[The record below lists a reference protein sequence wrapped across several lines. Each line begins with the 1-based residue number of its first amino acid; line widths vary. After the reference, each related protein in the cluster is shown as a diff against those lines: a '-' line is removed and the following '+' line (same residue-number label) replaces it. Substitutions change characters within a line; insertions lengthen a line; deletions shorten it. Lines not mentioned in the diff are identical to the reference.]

1 MTYVKNI
8 FDKIL
13 DFLYDYVDY
22 VIMLAIVVI
31 VVGIIGWRLDLIFT
45 GESLANADPAPVVVE
60 EDNGQADDDVD
71 ASEEENTDD
80 AEEDQDEDTTEGET
94 EEEPEE
100 EPEEDSSSDVKI
112 EIPSGTA
119 SMGVADILV
128 ENGLIDDASEF
139 LARAGEQEAETK
151 LRAGTFT
158 IPSGSSIDEI
168 IQILIR

>member
-1 MTYVKNI
+1 MKNF
-8 FDKIL
+8 FDKVL

-45 GESLANADPAPVVVE
+45 GESLADADPTPVVVE
-60 EDNGQADDDVD
+60 DDSGQADDDVD
-71 ASEEENTDD
+71 SSEDETTD
-80 AEEDQDEDTTEGET
+80 EPVEGEEAQGD

-100 EPEEDSSSDVKI
+100 EPSSDVEI